1 MVQTAGLV
9 VDAVIP
15 EVPVRQ
21 WTLSLPYPVRMLCA
35 WAGGDLTR
43 PVAMLARMK
52 RACLAFAF
60 ASLLPSQSAPEP
72 AGSEWISLFDGK
84 TLNGW
89 RQLNGTADYA
99 VVDGTIVGTTK
110 QGSPNSF
117 LCSERFFGDFELEL
131 EVKLWNDEL
140 NSGIQIRSH
149 SFPSYQ
155 DRRVHGYQ
163 VEVSTNGEAGFVY
176 DEARRG
182 WLTTDRDDPRARA
195 AFQSAAWNRYRIVCV
210 GSVIRTW
217 INGVSIADLRDDW
230 SPAGFIGLQ
239 VHSVDGDPNWRVAW
253 RNLRLREIG
262 DGGGF
267 ASIFNGTNL
276 DGWRVNENPS
286 SVRVENGALVVKGER
301 AHVFYAGPVYS
312 HSFQNFELSCLVL
325 TKPGANSGVYFHT
338 EFQADG
344 WPAKGYEV
352 QVNNSQAD
360 WRRTGGLYAV
370 QDVKEPPSKDDQW
383 FAMTVRVEG
392 KHVVVT
398 IDGKVTADYVE
409 PEGVKRDGGLEGR
422 LLSRG
427 TFALQCHDPGSEVH
441 YKQIRVRPL
450 PESPVSGTK

>member
-1 MVQTAGLV
+1 
-9 VDAVIP
+9 
-15 EVPVRQ
+15 
-21 WTLSLPYPVRMLCA
+21 
-35 WAGGDLTR
+35 
-43 PVAMLARMK
+43 MLASML
-52 RACLAFAF
+52 RACLALAF
-60 ASLLPSQSAPEP
+60 ASLLPSQSTAQP
-72 AGSEWISLFDGK
+72 AGSDWISLFDGK
-84 TLNGW
+84 TLAGW
-89 RQLNGTADYA
+89 RQLNGTANYA
-99 VVDGTIVGTTK
+99 VVDGTIVGTTR

-117 LCSERFFGDFELEL
+117 LCTERFFGDFELEL

-149 SFPSYQ
+149 SFPSYR

-195 AFQSAAWNRYRIVCV
+195 AFQSGAWNRYRIVCV

-217 INGVSIADLRDDW
+217 INGVPIADLRDDW

-267 ASIFNGTNL
+267 ATIFNGTNL
-276 DGWRVNENPS
+276 EGWRVNENPA
-286 SVRVENGALVVKGER
+286 SVRVDQGALVVKGER
-301 AHVFYAGPVYS
+301 AHAFYDGSVYA

-338 EFQADG
+338 EHQADG

-352 QVNNSQAD
+352 QVNNSQSD

-370 QDVKEPPSKDDQW
+370 QDVKEPPAKDDQW

-398 IDGKVTADYVE
+398 VDGKVTADYVE

-427 TFALQCHDPGSEVH
+427 TFALQCHDPDSEVR

-450 PESPVSGTK
+450 PESMLSGTK